1 MNEKNDITDKEL
13 YKNDSYSKD
22 NIINTMNNEPKKQNN
37 DYIKDLF
44 NKIIYERNILGDI
57 NKFEENISLG
67 LTKLNKIKTNNLS
80 VLDIKNQFKNEKM
93 KNYPKF
99 NEIISLLN
107 KKIKL
112 NRNNYNIDVGSLK
125 NTKTDKINYLLNS
138 FYKKEDIKNKNFM
151 LFKQKI
157 IEPKINI
164 RKMTF
169 SNLYNNRNSLNK
181 LYVSCIDGKAIS
193 NGQRTQLRYSLFNI
207 NRKASNSSIIE
218 NSKYSENNNFFNN
231 VDDEFIYNHLNIN
244 DTNKKNKELQ
254 IQNRLGFKR
263 KYESFNKGYY
273 KQKLRK
279 IEYNLFKRGIK

>member
-22 NIINTMNNEPKKQNN
+22 NIINTMNNDTKKQNN

-44 NKIIYERNILGDI
+44 NKIMYERNILGDI

-112 NRNNYNIDVGSLK
+112 NRNNYNIDVNSLK

-138 FYKKEDIKNKNFM
+138 FYKKEDIKNNNYILCCLK
-151 LFKQKI
+151 KI
-157 IEPKINI
+157 K
-164 RKMTF
+164 
-169 SNLYNNRNSLNK
+169 S
-181 LYVSCIDGKAIS
+181 
-193 NGQRTQLRYSLFNI
+193 
-207 NRKASNSSIIE
+207 
-218 NSKYSENNNFFNN
+218 
-231 VDDEFIYNHLNIN
+231 
-244 DTNKKNKELQ
+244 
-254 IQNRLGFKR
+254 
-263 KYESFNKGYY
+263 
-273 KQKLRK
+273 
-279 IEYNLFKRGIK
+279 